1 MKFWSVSL
9 GQIAMTLY
17 YVGNATRRTLTLLT
31 VIAATAMNILLTYLA
46 GSSASVLENVLTEK
60 EQMTSGVYFS
70 VETRPPTVI
79 QWSLSGVA
87 TEKLAQ
93 VEARFFELLKETAN
107 QELDMVYMKDCI
119 SRERRQVKYYAEGSG
134 VFFTDPIIHSFLFD
148 KRGEAMLD
156 DLKSLREYDLLE
168 KWTDSQWKHILKEW
182 MSEAPHVTILGR
194 PSAELSKKLKSD
206 EKARV
211 AAQKE
216 KLGEEGLK
224 TLEERL
230 AKAKAENDREIPRQ
244 MLEQFQV
251 PNTKSIHFIGTIT
264 ARSGAAREMG
274 HLDNSIQKLID
285 KDNSDLPLF
294 IHFEHIQTNFIHLT
308 LVMGTES
315 VPIPLRPLLA
325 IYLDNVFNSPITRD
339 GKRVEFE
346 QVIMD
351 LEKDTISYSA
361 EAGSSISN
369 PEVLLIRMVVEAE
382 KYEFA
387 VRWLKGLLW
396 DGIFDLTRIK
406 ATTTRLLA
414 EIPDEK
420 RSGSSMLYAA
430 ECMLNTAPSSITRAR
445 GTLVRAVYLKRIKRL
460 LATSPSTILSQ
471 LETIRTALCQHS
483 NFRVLVIADLEKL
496 PNPVSAWRT
505 LTANLD
511 TTKPLVPLETRLSRL
526 SDAGKKPGNLAYII
540 PMSTIDS
547 SYALS
552 VAKGPA
558 SLSDPRVPALM
569 VALSYLD
576 AVEGPLWYVFWE

>member
-1 MKFWSVSL
+1 
-9 GQIAMTLY
+9 MTLY

-445 GTLVRAVYLKRIKRL
+445 GTLVRAVYLKRIERL

-483 NFRVLVIADLEKL
+483 NFRVLVIANLEKL

>member
-1 MKFWSVSL
+1 
-9 GQIAMTLY
+9 
-17 YVGNATRRTLTLLT
+17 
-31 VIAATAMNILLTYLA
+31 MNILLTYLA

-60 EQMTSGVYFS
+60 EQLTSGVYFS

-156 DLKSLREYDLLE
+156 DLKTLREYDLLE
-168 KWTDSQWKHILKEW
+168 KWTDSQWKQILKEW

-194 PSAELSKKLKSD
+194 PSAELSKRLKSV

-216 KLGEEGLK
+216 KLGEDGLK
-224 TLEERL
+224 KLEERL
-230 AKAKAENDREIPRQ
+230 TKAKAENDREIPRQ

-251 PNTKSIHFIGTIT
+251 PDTKSIHFIGTIT
-264 ARSGAAREMG
+264 ARSGAARKLG
-274 HLDNSIQKLID
+274 HSDNPIQTLID

-294 IHFEHIQTNFIHLT
+294 IHFEHIQTNFVHLT
-308 LVMGTES
+308 LVMGTDS
-315 VPIPLRPLLA
+315 VPIPFRPLLA
-325 IYLDNVFNSPITRD
+325 IYLDNIFNSPITRD

-369 PEVLLIRMVVEAE
+369 PEVLLVRMVVEAE
-382 KYEFA
+382 KYEVA
-387 VRWLKGLLW
+387 VRWLKDLLW
-396 DGIFDLTRIK
+396 DGVFDLTRIK

-420 RSGSSMLYAA
+420 RSGSRMLYAA

-445 GTLVRAVYLKRIKRL
+445 GTLVRAVYLKHIKRL
-460 LATSPSTILSQ
+460 LATSPSTVLSQ
-471 LETIRTALCQHS
+471 LETIRTVLCQHS
-483 NFRVLVIADLEKL
+483 NFRVLVIANLEKL
-496 PNPVSAWRT
+496 PNPVSAWT
-505 LTANLD
+505 ILTANLD

-526 SDAGKKPGNLAYII
+526 SDAGKEPGNLAYII

-552 VAKGPA
+552 VAKGPD
-558 SLSDPRVPALM
+558 SLNDPRVPALM

-576 AVEGPLWYVFWE
+576 AVEGPLWYVSPE

>member
-1 MKFWSVSL
+1 
-9 GQIAMTLY
+9 MTLY

>member
-1 MKFWSVSL
+1 
-9 GQIAMTLY
+9 MTLY

-244 MLEQFQV
+244 MLKQFQV

-483 NFRVLVIADLEKL
+483 NFRVLVIANLEKL

>member
-1 MKFWSVSL
+1 
-9 GQIAMTLY
+9 
-17 YVGNATRRTLTLLT
+17 
-31 VIAATAMNILLTYLA
+31 
-46 GSSASVLENVLTEK
+46 
-60 EQMTSGVYFS
+60 
-70 VETRPPTVI
+70 
-79 QWSLSGVA
+79 
-87 TEKLAQ
+87 
-93 VEARFFELLKETAN
+93 
-107 QELDMVYMKDCI
+107 
-119 SRERRQVKYYAEGSG
+119 
-134 VFFTDPIIHSFLFD
+134 
-148 KRGEAMLD
+148 
-156 DLKSLREYDLLE
+156 
-168 KWTDSQWKHILKEW
+168 
-182 MSEAPHVTILGR
+182 
-194 PSAELSKKLKSD
+194 
-206 EKARV
+206 
-211 AAQKE
+211 
-216 KLGEEGLK
+216 
-224 TLEERL
+224 
-230 AKAKAENDREIPRQ
+230 
-244 MLEQFQV
+244 
-251 PNTKSIHFIGTIT
+251 
-264 ARSGAAREMG
+264 MG